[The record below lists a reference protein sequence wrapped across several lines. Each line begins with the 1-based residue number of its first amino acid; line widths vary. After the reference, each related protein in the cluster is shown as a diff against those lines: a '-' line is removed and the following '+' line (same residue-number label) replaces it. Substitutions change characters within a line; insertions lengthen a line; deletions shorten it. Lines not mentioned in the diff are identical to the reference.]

1 MIKPLT
7 VLAALTL
14 LLTACFRIAP
24 PEPAAEPRDE
34 AAVDALTHQTKDACE
49 DASTITIGGTF
60 TLFGVMYVHV
70 VLEPGASISGAGE
83 DAYIACSVTHVV
95 DSTSDTLFFP
105 IGDDDGYRPVELR
118 VQQDSATATPYTA
131 EVFPES
137 AYNVSSE
144 LRNPL
149 KRVSQ
154 VRYWQV
160 DDGVTQPSTLSIA
173 HYNDSWDAWRRVR
186 ARAQDG
192 TITTREAVTTLEPEN
207 YFTLGDVS
215 DGEGRA
221 GNPLR

>member
-95 DSTSDTLFFP
+95 DSTSDT
-105 IGDDDGYRPVELR
+105 
-118 VQQDSATATPYTA
+118 
-131 EVFPES
+131 
-137 AYNVSSE
+137 
-144 LRNPL
+144 
-149 KRVSQ
+149 
-154 VRYWQV
+154 
-160 DDGVTQPSTLSIA
+160 
-173 HYNDSWDAWRRVR
+173 
-186 ARAQDG
+186 
-192 TITTREAVTTLEPEN
+192 
-207 YFTLGDVS
+207 
-215 DGEGRA
+215 
-221 GNPLR
+221 